1 MATEGFINNT
11 QLDFATY
18 KQSLKEYLQQQSRFQ
33 DYDFEASN
41 MSVLLDL
48 LAYNTYHNAFYLN
61 MIGSEMFLDTAQLRE
76 SVVSHAKELNYVPRS
91 RSSARISVDVGAAP
105 NDNPDT
111 ITLPQY
117 FTIRGVDSTGTNYYY
132 STMEPVLLTRANN
145 YFVSNVVFYE
155 GTNKTE
161 VFQIGT
167 DTTELKL
174 SSNTIDTSSIVL
186 EVRPSITDFTS
197 EAWTKVEDLYGL
209 NSESKVYFVEAAED
223 FKYKIT
229 FGNDVVGKKPVAGQV
244 VVVTYRQTL
253 GFDGNGI
260 SNFTVYNSADGYAA
274 NTFNLTYTGNSFGGA
289 FAEETDSIR
298 FNAVRGFTTLGR
310 AVTVDDYVSLV
321 KSNFPSLQNVIAYG
335 GEEATPKRYGKV
347 IISAKPFNSELLS
360 SALKQQI
367 IDFLSD
373 KTPMSIDPLIVDPEY
388 LYVSVNSKVTYNAN
402 ATTKT
407 SGQIRTAVITS
418 INQFNNNYLS
428 NFGSDLRQSKLLS
441 AIDASDAS
449 IVSNDT
455 QLRISKRIVPTPG
468 TKFTANWSFENQLY
482 SENIRYV
489 LPVGHEPIVS
499 SSNFVYNGYDA
510 FIQDDGVGNLSVYT
524 ISSDNTYTSLAKV
537 GTVNYDTG
545 EINITNLTVDSY
557 DGDYIRIYAKPE
569 NADITTLTNKILLID
584 NGDISI
590 TVVGTRI

>member
-91 RSSARISVDVGAAP
+91 RSSARISVDIGASP

-111 ITLPQY
+111 VALPQY

-132 STMEPVLLTRANN
+132 STMEPVLLTKANN
-145 YFVSNVVFYE
+145 YFVSNVMFYE

-167 DTTELKL
+167 DSTELKL

-197 EAWTKVEDLYGL
+197 EAWSKAEDLYGL
-209 NSESKVYFVEAAED
+209 TAESKVYFVEAAED

-229 FGNDVVGKKPVAGQV
+229 FGNDVVGKKPVPGQV

-260 SNFTVYNSADGYAA
+260 SNFSVYNSADGYAA
-274 NTFNLTYTGNSFGGA
+274 NTFSLTYTGSSFGGA

-310 AVTVDDYVSLV
+310 AVTVDDYVSLI
-321 KSNFPSLQNVIAYG
+321 KGNFPSLQNVIAYG

-347 IISAKPFNSELLS
+347 IISAKPFNSEIMP
-360 SALKQQI
+360 SALKQEI

-388 LYVSVNSKVTYNAN
+388 LYVGVTSKVTYNIN

-407 SGQIRTAVITS
+407 SGQVRTAVIAA

-441 AIDASDAS
+441 AIDASDSS
-449 IVSNDT
+449 IISNDT

-510 FIQDDGVGNLSVYT
+510 FIQDDGVGNLFVYT
-524 ISSDNTYTSLAKV
+524 ISSDNSYTSLGKV

-545 EINITNLTVDSY
+545 EINITNLVVDSY
-557 DGDYIRIYAKPE
+557 DGDYIRIYGKPE

-590 TVVGTRI
+590 TVVGTRV